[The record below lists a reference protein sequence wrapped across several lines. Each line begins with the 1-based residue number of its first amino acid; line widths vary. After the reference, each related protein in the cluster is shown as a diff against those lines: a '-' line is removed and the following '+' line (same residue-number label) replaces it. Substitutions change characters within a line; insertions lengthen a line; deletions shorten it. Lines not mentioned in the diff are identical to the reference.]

1 MEVAAGAASEN
12 DAQNVVSSQ
21 SGVDHD
27 EMGRGTGNV
36 NEEVG
41 KKIEWKITCEDSW
54 RLMGGDEPDNE
65 PSPESKKMMKVKS
78 AYLRLRASV
87 CDRSGEV
94 RSGQVRSGQVR
105 SGQVGS
111 GGRGLVRG
119 PRVHSVPS
127 RGRVVGRL
135 GRVGLFVRKVAAENK
150 MKNEGA
156 VRLRPEG
163 EAERDAGGELLG
175 DDEQA
180 RSEADEA
187 EAG

>member
-12 DAQNVVSSQ
+12 VVSSP
-21 SGVDHD
+21 SGVDDD

-94 RSGQVRSGQVR
+94 RSGQVR
-105 SGQVGS
+105 S

>member
-12 DAQNVVSSQ
+12 VVSSP
-21 SGVDHD
+21 SGVDDDD

-105 SGQVGS
+105 SG
-111 GGRGLVRG
+111 GRGLVRG

-175 DDEQA
+175 EDEQA

>member
-1 MEVAAGAASEN
+1 MEVAAGAVSE
-12 DAQNVVSSQ
+12 NVVSSP
-21 SGVDHD
+21 SGVDDD

-94 RSGQVRSGQVR
+94 RSGQVLS
-105 SGQVGS
+105 
-111 GGRGLVRG
+111 LI
-119 PRVHSVPS
+119 HI
-127 RGRVVGRL
+127 
-135 GRVGLFVRKVAAENK
+135 
-150 MKNEGA
+150 
-156 VRLRPEG
+156 
-163 EAERDAGGELLG
+163 
-175 DDEQA
+175 
-180 RSEADEA
+180 
-187 EAG
+187 

>member
-12 DAQNVVSSQ
+12 VVSSQ
-21 SGVDHD
+21 SGVDDD

-105 SGQVGS
+105 SGQVAGVWS
-111 GGRGLVRG
+111 GAPGCIRFRPG
-119 PRVHSVPS
+119 
-127 RGRVVGRL
+127 
-135 GRVGLFVRKVAAENK
+135 
-150 MKNEGA
+150 EG
-156 VRLRPEG
+156 
-163 EAERDAGGELLG
+163 
-175 DDEQA
+175 
-180 RSEADEA
+180 
-187 EAG
+187 

>member
-12 DAQNVVSSQ
+12 VVSSP
-21 SGVDHD
+21 SGVDDD

-105 SGQVGS
+105 SG
-111 GGRGLVRG
+111 GRGLVRG

-175 DDEQA
+175 EDEQA

>member
-12 DAQNVVSSQ
+12 VVSSQ
-21 SGVDHD
+21 SGVDDD

-105 SGQVGS
+105 SG
-111 GGRGLVRG
+111 GRGLVRG

-127 RGRVVGRL
+127 RARVVGRL

>member
-12 DAQNVVSSQ
+12 VVSSQ
-21 SGVDHD
+21 SGVDDD

-105 SGQVGS
+105 SG
-111 GGRGLVRG
+111 GRGLVRG

-156 VRLRPEG
+156 VRLGPEG
-163 EAERDAGGELLG
+163 KAERDAGGELLG
-175 DDEQA
+175 EDEQA

>member
-12 DAQNVVSSQ
+12 VVSSQ
-21 SGVDHD
+21 SGVDDD

-105 SGQVGS
+105 SGQVRWPGS
-111 GGRGLVRG
+111 GPG
-119 PRVHSVPS
+119 PPGAFGSVPGKGS
-127 RGRVVGRL
+127 G
-135 GRVGLFVRKVAAENK
+135 
-150 MKNEGA
+150 
-156 VRLRPEG
+156 
-163 EAERDAGGELLG
+163 
-175 DDEQA
+175 
-180 RSEADEA
+180 
-187 EAG
+187 